1 MLDVTDW
8 DIVHRIGWFK
18 IESADKYY
26 LSALLVIEIQNFT
39 PPASAAPD
47 TVRRAASGRC
57 SPGRRASRRGRRCSS
72 GRRCSRGSTP
82 SRRTKSTDGRN
93 RTQGRR
99 EGARRT

>member
-47 TVRRAASGRC
+47 TCLLYTSDAA
-57 SPGRRASRRGRRCSS
+57 
-72 GRRCSRGSTP
+72 
-82 SRRTKSTDGRN
+82 D
-93 RTQGRR
+93 
-99 EGARRT
+99 E